1 MIRLFHSPQA
11 PAYMFGPEVQRLAS
25 VVAQSRRNKSAQD
38 IRQERTSFG
47 LFTEDLFREVTA
59 DLKALSHGKCAY
71 CETPFRNP
79 KDSLDRFRPKG
90 GALGLKGDYS
100 PDHYWWLAYDWANI
114 YPSCSICNKLKG
126 PKFPVEGARAPVGTP
141 LSAIQEQRLL
151 VDPFADNP
159 MVDLDFLD
167 NGNVIPRSKA
177 GDVTIATFELNRPDL
192 VEARRD
198 VAAKTQHRLRTASV
212 KPEIARAAA
221 RELLEFRVP
230 QANVEMQQA
239 SSPAPPERVV
249 RALMA
254 AEADYAAAAR
264 AVIFRHAG
272 VDPVKAARESMR
284 AAGAPAKSAKA
295 RKTSKAQT
303 KTLTVSE
310 RSGLRSNLVSAVE
323 IRNFRGV
330 EKLKL
335 DIPYDRADLAPWAI
349 MVGENGTG
357 KSTILQAIALALAEP
372 SHAKKI
378 GISPAA
384 VLRIGESAGWV
395 KLWLTG
401 RTEPRVMEFSK
412 KLKDFR
418 YSGPKL
424 EKVLLGYGAT
434 RLLPRKKTSS
444 KHGAVRLENMFD
456 PFRPLLDA
464 DDWLLSLDPRS
475 FDYVARSLKDVLGLP
490 ASSKMVR
497 HRGRNGKVK
506 LSLWKTNL
514 NLDQLSDGYQSVL
527 GLVCDLMAGL
537 RSSSRGA
544 LEVGEGVVAIDELG
558 AHLHPRWRMR
568 VVERLRKAFPRVQFL
583 VSTHDPL
590 CLRGLDDG
598 EAVVLRRTSH
608 GRIFV
613 VPDLPPIKGLRVDQI
628 LTSEYFGLDSTTDPS
643 IEEKFRQLYRLLAL
657 RKPRPQDEEKIKSL
671 REELKPFE
679 VPGTTRRERRL
690 LEIIDKQLAEE
701 DEEPDPNKR
710 KAIAAESQRRVT
722 EDLNKLLREPV
733 AT

>member
-1 MIRLFHSPQA
+1 MIRLVHSLQP
-11 PAYMFGPEVQRLAS
+11 PAYMSGPEVQDLAS
-25 VVAQSRRNKSAQD
+25 HVADSRRNKSAQD

-47 LFTEDLFREVTA
+47 LFPEGLFRQVID

-71 CETPFRNP
+71 CEAPFRNP

-90 GALGLKGDYS
+90 GALGLSGDYA
-100 PDHYWWLAYDWANI
+100 PDHYWWLAYDWDNI
-114 YPSCSICNKLKG
+114 YPSCAICNKLKG
-126 PKFPVEGARAPVGTP
+126 PKFPVEGARAQVGTP
-141 LSAIQEQRLL
+141 LPAIKEQRLL
-151 VDPFADNP
+151 IDPFADDP
-159 MVDLDFLD
+159 MLDLDFLD
-167 NGNVIPRSKA
+167 DGNVRPRSKA
-177 GDVTIATFELNRPDL
+177 GDVSIATFELNRPDL
-192 VEARRD
+192 VEARKD
-198 VAAKTQHRLRTASV
+198 VARKTQRRLHTANV
-212 KPEIARAAA
+212 TREIARAAA
-221 RELLEFRVP
+221 RELLGFVP
-230 QANVEMQQA
+230 PRANVEMQ
-239 SSPAPPERVV
+239 PGHPLAPPERVV

-254 AEADYAAAAR
+254 PEAEYAAAAR
-264 AVIFRHAG
+264 ALIFRFAD
-272 VDPVKAARESMR
+272 VDPVKTARESLR
-284 AAGAPAKSAKA
+284 AARSPAKRGKDRQVSKMPTKA
-295 RKTSKAQT
+295 
-303 KTLTVSE
+303 LTVSE
-310 RSGLRSNLVSAVE
+310 RSGLRSNLVSSVE
-323 IRNFRGV
+323 IENFRGIQ
-330 EKLKL
+330 KLKL
-335 DIPYDRADLAPWAI
+335 EIPYDRADLAPWAI

-372 SHAKKI
+372 SHTKKI

-384 VLRIGESAGWV
+384 VLRIGENSGSV

-418 YSGPKL
+418 YSGPNL
-424 EKVLLGYGAT
+424 NKVLLGYGAT

-444 KHGAVRLENMFD
+444 RHGAVRLENMFD

-464 DDWLLSLDPRS
+464 DEWLLSLDPKS

-490 ASSKMVR
+490 NSSKMVR
-497 HRGRNGKVK
+497 QRGRNGKVK
-506 LSLWKTNL
+506 LSLWRTEL
-514 NLDQLSDGYQSVL
+514 GLEQLSDGYQSVL

-537 RSSSRGA
+537 RSSSKGA

-568 VVERLRKAFPRVQFL
+568 VVERMRKAFPRVQFL

-590 CLRGLDDG
+590 CLRGLEDG

-628 LTSEYFGLDSTTDPS
+628 LTSEYFGLDSTMDPT

-657 RKPRPQDEEKIKSL
+657 RKPRPEDEEKIRSL

-701 DEEPDPNKR
+701 DEEPDPKKR
-710 KAIAAESQRRVT
+710 KVIAQESQRRVT
-722 EDLNKLLREPV
+722 EDLNKLLREPI
-733 AT
+733 AQ